1 MVNNHPILVV
11 FTGES
16 LLLVDRTRKDGSA
29 FILDKSL
36 RVEIMSDDLFLK
48 IISRE
53 IPADIVFENDDV
65 LAFRDVNPQAPLHVL
80 IIPKV
85 RIPTINDMQAQDVE
99 LFGKLFLAAQRIAA
113 EQGVAEEGY
122 RVVMNCNSGAGQ
134 TVFHVHLHLLG
145 GRVFN
150 WPPG

>member
-1 MVNNHPILVV
+1 MN
-11 FTGES
+11 
-16 LLLVDRTRKDGSA
+16 
-29 FILDKSL
+29 
-36 RVEIMSDDLFLK
+36 MSENLFLK

-53 IPADIVFENDDV
+53 IPADIVYENDDV

-85 RIPTINDMQAQDVE
+85 HIRTINEMQPQNAE
-99 LFGKLFLAAQRIAA
+99 LFGKLFLAAQEIAA
-113 EQGVAEEGY
+113 QQGIAEDGY
-122 RVVMNCNSGAGQ
+122 RVVMNCNSAAGQ

-145 GRVFN
+145 GRQFS